1 VARAAYIST
10 GGTVYRLAGLATADG
25 FASVAGE
32 FEATIRSFRTLTAA
46 EAERIRPNRV
56 RLLVARGGDTW
67 DSLARDAS
75 QGNVTG
81 PALAVLNGASPDTA
95 PGEGQLVKV
104 VVAGGTP

>member
-1 VARAAYIST
+1 M
-10 GGTVYRLAGLATADG
+10 
-25 FASVAGE
+25 
-32 FEATIRSFRTLTAA
+32 
-46 EAERIRPNRV
+46 